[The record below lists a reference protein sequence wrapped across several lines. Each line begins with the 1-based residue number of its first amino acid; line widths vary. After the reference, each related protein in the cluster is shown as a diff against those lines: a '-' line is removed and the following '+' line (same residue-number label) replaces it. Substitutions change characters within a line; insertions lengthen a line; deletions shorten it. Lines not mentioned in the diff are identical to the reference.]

1 MHMPVPVLALQIYS
15 GECVWC
21 RETTSV
27 NLQDN

>member
-1 MHMPVPVLALQIYS
+1 MHMTVPVHALQIHS
-15 GECVWC
+15 GEFVWC